1 MADAPAE
8 SILVADALFKEYKGA
23 FTELFVLTQLVPLNL
38 PTYYFSSND
47 SRVEIDLIVQ
57 HGATITPIEVKPEE
71 NVHAKSLRTFVTKHP
86 QLKGLRLSILP
97 CQDLG
102 WIENKPL
109 YAVGRWL

>member
-1 MADAPAE
+1 MDAPAE
-8 SILVADALFKEYKGA
+8 SILVADTLFKEYKGA

-57 HGATITPIEVKPEE
+57 HGTAITPIEVKAEE

-86 QLKGLRLSILP
+86 QLKGLRLSMLP
-97 CQDLG
+97 YQNQG
-102 WIENKPL
+102 WMENKPL
-109 YAVGRWL
+109 YAVGRWI